1 MSAKD
6 APIARRSLFQGGE
19 AATQRLVKPPTDGS
33 NPSPGATL
41 IGVIDRWR
49 VRADYIAQR
58 ADLVR
63 NFDRW
68 LQLRAAAEMWERQY
82 GDGS

>member
-6 APIARRSLFQGGE
+6 APIAYRFPLVVSVPRG
-19 AATQRLVKPPTDGS
+19 AAPYAGFVHW
-33 NPSPGATL
+33 AA
-41 IGVIDRWR
+41 
-49 VRADYIAQR
+49 RADYIAQR

-82 GDGS
+82 GGS